1 VGQKAGADVS
11 AYIYRFSNIKS
22 ASAGAD
28 KVTVTMAAAVR
39 ALGISVFEYSGL
51 ATASSPLD
59 GLVQNS
65 TGDSANASITPVT
78 TSNAKDLIFAVA
90 VGDNNRH
97 FTAGP
102 GYTLRA
108 ASGNRPCV
116 GVEDQ
121 ITSSAGSYSASFT
134 NAVQNW
140 AGLSAAF
147 QNIH

>member
-1 VGQKAGADVS
+1 
-11 AYIYRFSNIKS
+11 
-22 ASAGAD
+22 
-28 KVTVTMAAAVR
+28 
-39 ALGISVFEYSGL
+39 
-51 ATASSPLD
+51 
-59 GLVQNS
+59 
-65 TGDSANASITPVT
+65 VT

-90 VGDNNRH
+90 VGDNNKH

-116 GVEDQ
+116 GVEDK
-121 ITSSAGSYSASFT
+121 ITSSAGSYSASFI
-134 NAVQNW
+134 NAIENW